1 MHLRVEG
8 LVQGVCFR
16 YYTQAEAEALGLSG
30 WVRNRPDGSVEIIAE
45 GETQALKQL
54 REWCSHG
61 PPHARVKT
69 VKCEFLQTN
78 EHFSS
83 FTISG

>member
-16 YYTQAEAEALGLSG
+16 YYTQAEAEALGLTG
-30 WVRNRPDGSVEIIAE
+30 WVRNRADGSVEVLAQ
-45 GETQALKQL
+45 GESDHLEQL

-61 PPHARVKT
+61 PPHARVNA
-69 VKCEFLQTN
+69 VKCEFTQTK
-78 EHFSS
+78 ERFSS
-83 FTISG
+83 FTIKG